1 MSVVALMQ
9 SPKPWNMAILIF
21 TNYIF
26 GDIKDTPDRSSDMN
40 DKELNQI
47 IIEASIIGNT
57 IYQEVLEKIVLS
69 ESTKLSLNIIEAIDT
84 QNLFRQYLAYLITRQ
99 KMLDRPITIQD
110 MQKAID
116 NILRGK
122 QAEYKWSDE
131 ELQSQINSQVGNPDI
146 IQSLYFEL
154 RKNKVPYLLPK

>member
-1 MSVVALMQ
+1 
-9 SPKPWNMAILIF
+9 
-21 TNYIF
+21 
-26 GDIKDTPDRSSDMN
+26 MN

-69 ESTKLSLNIIEAIDT
+69 ESTKLSLNIIEAIDI
-84 QNLFRQYLAYLITRQ
+84 QNLFKQYLAYLITRQ